1 MKESAERKSGSV
13 MSEKEQNF
21 QKKCLIEMEQMH
33 REIEELRRELEKEKE
48 LRRLGQLELLQVQV
62 DPHFLYNTLDA
73 IVWLVE
79 AGKQQEAV
87 EMLSQLSLF
96 FRIALSKGQD
106 IIRLKEEIDHTRSY
120 MNIQQMCYGD
130 SMDYKILLP
139 KELEE
144 VRIPKLTIQPL
155 VENALYHGVREK
167 RGKSTIKVTCQ
178 EQEENILIIVEDD
191 GKGMQPSQKAELEN
205 TLQEGGRVGFGAAA
219 VHERIKLYFG
229 KEYGIKIYSEY
240 GEGTRVEIRFPK
252 EIRKG

>member
-1 MKESAERKSGSV
+1 MSGNKQNLEKQCAEEVR
-13 MSEKEQNF
+13 
-21 QKKCLIEMEQMH
+21 QMR
-33 REIEELRRELEKEKE
+33 RELAELRRELEKERE

-96 FRIALSKGQD
+96 FRIALSKGHD
-106 IIRLKEEIDHTRSY
+106 IIRLKEEIDHTTSY

-130 SMDYKILLP
+130 SMEYEIMLP

-167 RGKSTIKVTCQ
+167 RGKSTIKVVCK
-178 EQEENILIIVEDD
+178 EQDENVLITVEDN
-191 GKGMQPSQKAELEN
+191 GKGMRPSQKKELEN
-205 TLQEGGRVGFGAAA
+205 ALEEGGRAGFGAAA

-229 KEYGIKIYSEY
+229 KQYGIKIYSEY
-240 GEGTRVEIRFPK
+240 GEGTRVELRFPK